1 MRNPVPH
8 KRKSQIRNL
17 PWAQNKLS
25 AKLLDIPSLLD
36 EDAGSHGHQGP
47 PDYVERAHE
56 GTMLD
61 VAALALFGSTVR
73 SLQRHTESGKEKEF
87 RIRIHFERRFDD
99 LVWRRAGRSGE

>member
-1 MRNPVPH
+1 MRNPIPDRTEV
-8 KRKSQIRNL
+8 KVRNL

-47 PDYVERAHE
+47 PDYAERAHE

-61 VAALALFGSTVR
+61 IAALALFGPTVR
-73 SLQRHTESGKEKEF
+73 SLQRHTESGKENEF
-87 RIRIHFERRFDD
+87 RIGIHFERRFDD
-99 LVWRRAGRSGE
+99 LVWRRARRKR